1 MTPLVLWRALF
12 FPSTFSSRLVTD
24 YGWSND
30 KIRFAETL
38 VFFTLL
44 SWFTGVYSLI
54 KWWQHGHELLV
65 STSIFLI
72 ACEIGACL
80 ILRWWRMPQ
89 IGLNLGLLGMV
100 VHALNVIY
108 QGGGLT
114 ESTQTLWI
122 SVLII
127 AFFLTAKKNTAI
139 IWSMIVILVSS
150 WMVQQALTGQAFPVM
165 ELTSSGLKT
174 ETWSGIILPMVV
186 IVVAQGFT
194 ASQRL
199 KAQTAQDE
207 ARANMMQTAKEAESG
222 AERLAVVLD
231 SAGDNSTQLSEVAEL
246 LDTQS
251 DELHQQVDQ
260 LNCQCSS
267 QASAAE
273 QMGQQLQQMNADMQ
287 RSDSFVEELKQR
299 SEQINHQA
307 QTSVDALNDSTTAIA
322 KILQSNEQI
331 LSVADLIT
339 SIAEQT
345 NLLALNAAIEAA
357 RAGEHGRGFAVVADE
372 VRSLSAKS
380 NESAFEIRS
389 LLERNRQEV
398 EQGQNII
405 ESSGAKITEIISQVS
420 GLVADVNQLSSI
432 MEIQMATANELNVS
446 SQVVAA
452 GVVETTSVSDSVA
465 AQGAALNDRVNL
477 LKALALDLD
486 ASIQGRSA

>member
-12 FPSTFSSRLVTD
+12 FSPSFSCRLVTD
-24 YGWSND
+24 YGWSNE
-30 KIRFAETL
+30 KIRFADTL

-54 KWWQHGHELLV
+54 KWWQHGHDVLIA
-65 STSIFLI
+65 TSVFLI

-89 IGLNLGLLGMV
+89 VGLNLGLLGMV

-139 IWSMIVILVSS
+139 IWSIIVILVSS
-150 WMVQQALTGQAFPVM
+150 WMVQQALTGQALPSM
-165 ELTSSGLKT
+165 ALSESGLKT

-207 ARANMMQTAKEAESG
+207 ARAKVTQTAKEAESG

-287 RSDSFVEELKQR
+287 RSDSFVAELKQR

-307 QTSVDALNDSTTAIA
+307 QTSVDALNDSRVAIA
-322 KILQSNEQI
+322 NILKSNEQI

-380 NESAFEIRS
+380 NDSALEIRT
-389 LLERNRQEV
+389 LLERNKQEV
-398 EQGQNII
+398 VQGQGVI

-420 GLVADVNQLSSI
+420 ELVDGVNQLASI
-432 MEIQMATANELNVS
+432 MEIQMNTASELNVS

-465 AQGAALNDRVNL
+465 AQGAALNDRVNV
-477 LKALALDLD
+477 LKALALDLN
-486 ASIQGRSA
+486 ACIQGRSA